1 MMKLVVLAKKP
12 RADYVEVLTHIQMS
26 VDAGVSTCAHQ
37 RQARGLGRVTRSY
50 AVTPRRPMV
59 SQSQVGHVDH
69 IAPLARAEQEV
80 FWFDVAVMVVSCV
93 QTLNPSE
100 KLIHQH

>member
-1 MMKLVVLAKKP
+1 
-12 RADYVEVLTHIQMS
+12 
-26 VDAGVSTCAHQ
+26 
-37 RQARGLGRVTRSY
+37 
-50 AVTPRRPMV
+50 MV

-93 QTLNPSE
+93 ETLNPSE